1 MGAIL
6 CIIGDKL
13 CQEWQ
18 NNTLES
24 QSNEQEWQG
33 NTLEHER
40 VDQEFEDYI
49 NTFYKQGEFDHK
61 TYEEMEEVFYPYINL
76 KKKGGKIYLKSL
88 IKIADW
94 AVSNCVEDQLPKAI

>member
-6 CIIGDKL
+6 CIIGDTLYKR
-13 CQEWQ
+13 WQ

-24 QSNEQEWQG
+24 QSNDQEWQE
-33 NTLEHER
+33 NILEYER

-49 NTFYKQGEFDHK
+49 NTFYKQGKFDHK
-61 TYEEMEEVFYPYINL
+61 TYEEKEEASYPYINL

-88 IKIADW
+88 TKIADW
-94 AVSNCVEDQLPKAI
+94 AV